1 MASSSS
7 DERQQPT
14 YETLL
19 AKVLKGDLTIDFAA
33 FRLAYTRTEEFC
45 TGAFLSRQDV
55 SEIEVLCHERD
66 FSNALAL
73 AEKALAKNFADVN
86 AHYVAAIA
94 FMCTGNEKVWYH
106 RNLFEKLLES
116 IKIGCDGKT
125 LETAY
130 VVISV
135 PEEYALLDHLG
146 YKMEMQALLVPGNGH
161 RYDRMT
167 VVNRRTNE
175 KAVLYFQ
182 IDAVFSAGNQKCA
195 NCYKPECFL
204 GEGNHL
210 MRCSNCHK
218 VKYCSKDCQREHW
231 KKAHK
236 DQCQGKQN

>member
-1 MASSSS
+1 MASFYS
-7 DERQQPT
+7 DEKQQPA

-19 AKVLKGDLTIDFAA
+19 AKVLKGDLTIDFEA
-33 FRLAYTRTEEFC
+33 FRLAYTRTDEFC
-45 TGAFLSRQDV
+45 SGAFLSRREV
-55 SEIEVLCHERD
+55 SEIEKLCHQRD
-66 FSNALAL
+66 FASALAL

-116 IKIGCDGKT
+116 IKISCDGKT
-125 LETAY
+125 PETAY

-135 PEEYALLDHLG
+135 MEEYALLGYLG
-146 YKMEMQALLVPGNGH
+146 YEMEMQALVPRNGH
-161 RYDRMT
+161 MYDRMS
-167 VVNRRTNE
+167 VVNRKTKE
-175 KAVLYFQ
+175 KAILYFQ
-182 IDAVFSAGNQKCA
+182 IDASFSAGLQKCA
-195 NCYKPECFL
+195 NCDKHECSL
-204 GEGNHL
+204 GGENHL

-236 DQCQGKQN
+236 DQCQGKKN